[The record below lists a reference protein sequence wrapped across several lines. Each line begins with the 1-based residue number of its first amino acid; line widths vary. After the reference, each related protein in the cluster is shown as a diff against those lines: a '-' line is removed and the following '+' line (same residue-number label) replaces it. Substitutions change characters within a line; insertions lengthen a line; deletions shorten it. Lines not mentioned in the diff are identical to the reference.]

1 MPLGQNNVYVKE
13 AYLEGYILVSLS
25 FIPPHPLSFSSLLF
39 AMSHLPKGTWYHV
52 DLGTLPLF
60 LAVPVDTASRL
71 VSSDVLTRWANHSAC
86 LGFMWIP
93 GRKGLSFLQD

>member
-1 MPLGQNNVYVKE
+1 MSKRHMWRDIFWFPSVLS
-13 AYLEGYILVSLS
+13 LLILSP
-25 FIPPHPLSFSSLLF
+25 FPLSSLQWPTSQRGPGASL
-39 AMSHLPKGTWYHV
+39 YHV

-60 LAVPVDTASRL
+60 LAVAVDTASRL